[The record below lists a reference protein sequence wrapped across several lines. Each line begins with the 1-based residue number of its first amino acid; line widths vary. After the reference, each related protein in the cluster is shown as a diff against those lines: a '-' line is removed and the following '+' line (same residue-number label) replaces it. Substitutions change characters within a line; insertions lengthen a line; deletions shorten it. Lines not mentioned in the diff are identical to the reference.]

1 MSSKT
6 ISPSLPQT
14 EPELSIQSFHQCSSF
29 ISIKLSTNN
38 LLLWRNQITPLVRS
52 LGVLHHLTSGEKPTE
67 EIKGDAEKS
76 SPNPNYQKWVTNDG
90 LLTSWLLG
98 TMKEE
103 VLTMINGDTAYEI
116 WTSIEE
122 QLLPATVEK
131 ARWLKNMFMTIKKG
145 SRSLEEYLREFKSIC
160 DNLAAIKESVSDQD
174 KVFQFAHGLGPR
186 YESFRVAM
194 LTKPPYP
201 SFSQFLLA
209 LQGHEQIQNSQ
220 KEEERN
226 FIEHAQAFFGQ
237 RGRGRGRNGRNNRNH
252 FNSQGRGFTPAGRCD
267 GQSQQSHNG
276 NSSNPNNSKGEKQQQ
291 NTSANKSKVF
301 CQICKKPNHE
311 AIDCWYRYDYSYQSE
326 DFPQELAALTFHDT
340 KDDQSFIVD
349 SGATSHMINDAGP
362 CVDLIQPQEEST
374 NPLIEQPIGDALTEH
389 ESSLPSEVVHQT
401 SVESTSNAASSR
413 PTRLCK
419 PPSYLSDYVALA
431 TNSPQQ
437 CAEPKTLQNMKTAPH
452 MEINQDMKIAPHMVI
467 NQGADMKAK
476 VNHNVDL
483 KTAEYKEMNSTN
495 RGKYKG
501 STTNAI

>member
-194 LTKPPYP
+194 LTK
-201 SFSQFLLA
+201 
-209 LQGHEQIQNSQ
+209 
-220 KEEERN
+220 
-226 FIEHAQAFFGQ
+226 
-237 RGRGRGRNGRNNRNH
+237 
-252 FNSQGRGFTPAGRCD
+252 
-267 GQSQQSHNG
+267 
-276 NSSNPNNSKGEKQQQ
+276 
-291 NTSANKSKVF
+291 
-301 CQICKKPNHE
+301 
-311 AIDCWYRYDYSYQSE
+311 
-326 DFPQELAALTFHDT
+326 
-340 KDDQSFIVD
+340 
-349 SGATSHMINDAGP
+349 
-362 CVDLIQPQEEST
+362 
-374 NPLIEQPIGDALTEH
+374 
-389 ESSLPSEVVHQT
+389 
-401 SVESTSNAASSR
+401 
-413 PTRLCK
+413 
-419 PPSYLSDYVALA
+419 
-431 TNSPQQ
+431 
-437 CAEPKTLQNMKTAPH
+437 TLRNMKTAPH
-452 MEINQDMKIAPHMVI
+452 MEINQDMKIAPHMEI

-495 RGKYKG
+495 LGKYKG